1 MIRLRA
7 TPNIPNRFWP
17 GQLYFRFSI
26 INKQIHRMSTLL
38 KMLLGWLIFFLITWY
53 GCVRPCCGAD
63 AGTALED
70 PTTEEPAIDSTA
82 VDRYP
87 IESRY
92 GIAAVTTNEEEGY
105 AALRERLIR
114 EGRSNDLLEITGFYY
129 PGEVAPEGF
138 ENMGL
143 ARAAEVAKLLDP
155 GIPRDRIQLRAR
167 LVGENQDAPAE
178 NALVRAADF
187 KWVDTPEPDDEP
199 DEVEVEELEDRIVI
213 TFPFRA
219 ATKDRVEP
227 AIDDYLTRLAARM
240 QQDSE
245 MRVQITGHTDNI
257 SSDEVNMRLGQRRA
271 DYLKDILVAK
281 GVAADRITTRSRGKS
296 QPVASN
302 DTEAGRAENRRAELV
317 ILE

>member
-1 MIRLRA
+1 
-7 TPNIPNRFWP
+7 
-17 GQLYFRFSI
+17 
-26 INKQIHRMSTLL
+26 
-38 KMLLGWLIFFLITWY
+38 MLLGWLIFFLVTWY
-53 GCVRPCCGAD
+53 GCVRPCCVADPGAVS
-63 AGTALED
+63 EE
-70 PTTEEPAIDSTA
+70 PQTEEPAPDPTA
-82 VDRYP
+82 DPRYP
-87 IESRY
+87 IESQY
-92 GIAAVTTNEEEGY
+92 GLAAVTTNEDEGY
-105 AALRERLIR
+105 AALRERLVR
-114 EGRSNDLLEITGFYY
+114 EAQSNEILEVTGFYY

-155 GIPRDRIQLRAR
+155 SIPRDRIQLRAR
-167 LVGENQDAPAE
+167 LLGEGQEAPASG
-178 NALVRAADF
+178 ALVRAADF
-187 KWVDTPEPDDEP
+187 SWVEAKPADEGD

-227 AIDDYLTRLAARM
+227 EIDDYLTRLAARM
-240 QQDSE
+240 QQETD

-257 SSDEVNMRLGQRRA
+257 SSDEFNMRLGQQRA
-271 DYLKDILVAK
+271 DYLKNILVKK
-281 GVAADRITTRSRGKS
+281 GVAADRITTRSRGES